1 MILLL
6 ISYRLLLLIN
16 YFAYKNF
23 IRLRDI
29 FLSSSNKLGLIYYT
43 IEDFVVRTSMVRK
56 KIVAEYL
63 KLT

>member
-23 IRLRDI
+23 IRLRVI
-29 FLSSSNKLGLIYYT
+29 FLSSNNKLGLIYYT